1 MLKLVI
7 ILWQYFDY
15 FGLFLKLAA
24 PLGHCASIC
33 QSRSDDG

>member
-7 ILWQYFDY
+7 ILLQYFDY
-15 FGLFLKLAA
+15 FGLFLKMAA
-24 PLGHCASIC
+24 SLGHCDSIC